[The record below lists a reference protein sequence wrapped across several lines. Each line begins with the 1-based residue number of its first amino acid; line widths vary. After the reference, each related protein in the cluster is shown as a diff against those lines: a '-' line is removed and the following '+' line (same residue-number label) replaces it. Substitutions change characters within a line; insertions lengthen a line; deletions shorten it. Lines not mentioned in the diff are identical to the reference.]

1 MNKLVV
7 INNNQI
13 VVSSKDI
20 AEHFG
25 KDHKHVLESIREI
38 LVAEN
43 SATKFYQETTHQ
55 NRGKDYK
62 AYLMNRDGFSLL
74 AMSFT
79 GKKALQWKLK
89 YIEAFNEMEE
99 TLKQGYLEEPVNPN
113 ELHCKTYKGVPVITI
128 GDFAEIVKRNRTSIL
143 WHLKDKGLP
152 YQLLEKEEVTAYK
165 NENNIPMHS
174 AISKLI
180 VFTES
185 TAYKLTCIMYN
196 NVDPINLTIAK
207 YFNRQPVAPVKS
219 VVVIEEKIGIDYDS
233 VKEYIEEM
241 ETNIYLMRGMVKHL
255 TEFKRTRE
263 EHKYQIKLIREIGCN
278 IFDSTGDLE
287 KVVNTCIQ

>member
-1 MNKLVV
+1 MKQLVV
-7 INNNQI
+7 IQNNQI

-25 KDHKHVLESIREI
+25 KDHKNVLQNIRDI

-43 SATKFYQETTHQ
+43 SATKFYQETTYQ

-62 AYLMNRDGFSLL
+62 EYLMNRDGFSLL
-74 AMSFT
+74 AMGFT

-99 TLKQGYLEEPVNPN
+99 TLKQGYLEEPVNQS

-180 VFTES
+180 VFTEA

-196 NVDPINLTIAK
+196 NVDPVNLTIAK

-219 VVVIEEKIGIDYDS
+219 VVAIEEKIGIDYDS

-241 ETNIYLMRGMVKHL
+241 ETNISLMRGMVKHL

-263 EHKYQIKLIREIGCN
+263 EHKYQMKLIREIGCN

>member
-1 MNKLVV
+1 MKQLVV

-25 KDHKHVLESIREI
+25 KDHKNVLQNIRDI

-43 SATKFYQETTHQ
+43 SATKFFQETSSVY
-55 NRGKDYK
+55 RGQHFPL
-62 AYLMNRDGFSLL
+62 YLMNRDGFSLL
-74 AMSFT
+74 AMGFT

-99 TLKQGYLEEPVNPN
+99 TLKQGYLEEPVNTS

-143 WHLKDKGLP
+143 WHLKDKGLS

-165 NENNIPMHS
+165 EENNIPLHS

-180 VFTES
+180 VFAEP

-196 NVDPINLTIAK
+196 NADPINLEIAK

-219 VVVIEEKIGIDYDS
+219 VVAIEEKIGIDYES

-241 ETNIYLMRGMVKHL
+241 ETNISLMRGMVKHL

-263 EHKYQIKLIREIGCN
+263 EQTYQMKLIREIGFN
-278 IFDSTGDLE
+278 IFDNTSALE
-287 KVVNTCIQ
+287 REVMSILK

>member
-1 MNKLVV
+1 MKQLVV
-7 INNNQI
+7 IQNNQI

-20 AEHFG
+20 ADHFG
-25 KDHKHVLESIREI
+25 KQHKDVLENIHNI
-38 LVAEN
+38 LAAEN
-43 SATKFYQETTHQ
+43 SATKFYQETTYQ

-62 AYLMNRDGFSLL
+62 EYLMNRDGFSLL
-74 AMSFT
+74 AMGFT

-89 YIEAFNEMEE
+89 YIQAFNEMEE
-99 TLKQGYLEEPVNPN
+99 TLKQGYLEEPVNQN

-165 NENNIPMHS
+165 HENNIPMHS
-174 AISKLI
+174 AVSRLI
-180 VFTES
+180 VFTEA

-196 NVDPINLTIAK
+196 NVDPINLEIAK
-207 YFNRQPVAPVKS
+207 YFNRQPVATVRS
-219 VVVIEEKIGIDYDS
+219 VVAIEEKIGIDYDS

-241 ETNIYLMRGMVKHL
+241 ETNISLMRGMVKHL

-263 EHKYQIKLIREIGCN
+263 EHKYQMKLIREIGFN
-278 IFDSTGDLE
+278 IFNGTGDLE

>member
-1 MNKLVV
+1 MKQLVV
-7 INNNQI
+7 IQNNQI

-20 AEHFG
+20 ADHFG
-25 KDHKHVLESIREI
+25 KQHKDVLENIHNI
-38 LVAEN
+38 LAAEN
-43 SATKFYQETTHQ
+43 SATKFYQETTYQ

-62 AYLMNRDGFSLL
+62 EYLMNRDGFSLL
-74 AMSFT
+74 AMGFT

-99 TLKQGYLEEPVNPN
+99 TLKQGYLEEPVNTN
-113 ELHCKTYKGVPVITI
+113 ELNCKTYKGVPVITI

-196 NVDPINLTIAK
+196 NVDPINLEIAK
-207 YFNRQPVAPVKS
+207 YFNRQPVATVKS
-219 VVVIEEKIGIDYDS
+219 VVAIEEKIGIDYDS

-241 ETNIYLMRGMVKHL
+241 ETNISLMRGMVKHL

-263 EHKYQIKLIREIGCN
+263 EHTYQMKLIREIGFN
-278 IFDSTGDLE
+278 IFDGTGDLE
-287 KVVNTCIQ
+287 KVVNSRIQ

>member
-1 MNKLVV
+1 MKQLVV
-7 INNNQI
+7 IQNNQI

-20 AEHFG
+20 ADHFG
-25 KDHKHVLESIREI
+25 KQHKDVLENIHNI
-38 LVAEN
+38 LAAEN
-43 SATKFYQETTHQ
+43 SATKFYQETTYQ

-62 AYLMNRDGFSLL
+62 EYLMNRDGFSLL
-74 AMSFT
+74 AMGFT

-89 YIEAFNEMEE
+89 YIQAFNEMEE
-99 TLKQGYLEEPVNPN
+99 TLKQGYLEEPVNQN

-143 WHLKDKGLP
+143 WHLKDKGLS

-165 NENNIPMHS
+165 EENNLPLHS

-196 NVDPINLTIAK
+196 NVDPINLEIAK
-207 YFNRQPVAPVKS
+207 YFNRQPVTTVKS
-219 VVVIEEKIGIDYDS
+219 VVPIEEKIGIDYES

-241 ETNIYLMRGMVKHL
+241 ETNISLMRGMVKHL

>member
-1 MNKLVV
+1 MNNLVIV
-7 INNNQI
+7 NDNQI

-25 KDHKHVLESIREI
+25 KQHKHVLEIIREI

-43 SATKFYQETTHQ
+43 SATKFYHETTHQ

-74 AMSFT
+74 AMGFT

-99 TLKQGYLEEPVNPN
+99 TLKQGYLEASVNPS

-165 NENNIPMHS
+165 VENNIPMHS

-185 TAYKLTCIMYN
+185 TPYKLTCIMYN
-196 NVDPINLTIAK
+196 NVDPINLAIAK

-219 VVVIEEKIGIDYDS
+219 VVAIEEKIGIDYDN

-241 ETNIYLMRGMVKHL
+241 ETNISLIRGMMKHL

-263 EHKYQIKLIREIGCN
+263 EHKYQMKLIREIGFN
-278 IFDSTGDLE
+278 IFNGTGDLE
-287 KVVNTCIQ
+287 KAVNTCIQ

>member
-1 MNKLVV
+1 MKQLVV
-7 INNNQI
+7 IQNNQI

-25 KDHKHVLESIREI
+25 KDHKNVLQNIRDI

-43 SATKFYQETTHQ
+43 SATKFYQETTYQ

-62 AYLMNRDGFSLL
+62 EYLMNRDGFSLL
-74 AMSFT
+74 AMGFT

-99 TLKQGYLEEPVNPN
+99 TLKQGYLEEPVNQS

-196 NVDPINLTIAK
+196 NVDPINLEIAK

-219 VVVIEEKIGIDYDS
+219 VVAIEEKIGIDYDS

-241 ETNIYLMRGMVKHL
+241 ETNISLMRGMVKHL

-263 EHKYQIKLIREIGCN
+263 EHKYQMKLIREIGFN

>member
-1 MNKLVV
+1 MKQLVV

-13 VVSSKDI
+13 VVSSKDL

-25 KDHKHVLESIREI
+25 KQHKHVIENIRDI
-38 LVAEN
+38 LSAEN
-43 SATKFYQETTHQ
+43 SANEFFHEESYSY
-55 NRGKDYK
+55 NGRRLPM
-62 AYLMNRDGFSLL
+62 YLMNRDGFSLL
-74 AMSFT
+74 AMGFT

-99 TLKQGYLEEPVNPN
+99 TLKQGYLEEPVNTN

-143 WHLKDKGLP
+143 WHLKDKGLS

-165 NENNIPMHS
+165 EENNLPLHS

-196 NVDPINLTIAK
+196 NVDPINLEIAK
-207 YFNRQPVAPVKS
+207 YFNRQPVTTVKS
-219 VVVIEEKIGIDYDS
+219 VVPIEEKIGIDYES

-241 ETNIYLMRGMVKHL
+241 ETNISLMRGMVKHL

>member
-1 MNKLVV
+1 MNNLVIV
-7 INNNQI
+7 NNNRV
-13 VVSSKDI
+13 VVSSLDI

-25 KDHKHVLESIREI
+25 KDHKNVLRDIHDI
-38 LVAEN
+38 LAAQN
-43 SATKFYQETTHQ
+43 RATKFYHETTHQ

-74 AMSFT
+74 AMGFT

-99 TLKQGYLEEPVNPN
+99 TLKQGYLEEPVTPS
-113 ELHCKTYKGVPVITI
+113 ELHCKIYKGVPVITI

-165 NENNIPMHS
+165 IENKLQMHS

-196 NVDPINLTIAK
+196 NVDPINLAIAK
-207 YFNRQPVAPVKS
+207 YFNRQPVAPVKP
-219 VVVIEEKIGIDYDS
+219 VVAIEEKIGIDYDS
-233 VKEYIEEM
+233 VKEYVEEM
-241 ETNIYLMRGMVKHL
+241 ETDLSLMKGMLKHL
-255 TEFKRTRE
+255 TSLKRTRQE
-263 EHKYQIKLIREIGCN
+263 QSYQMKLIREIGFN
-278 IFDSTGDLE
+278 IFDNTSALE
-287 KVVNTCIQ
+287 KEVMSILK

>member
-1 MNKLVV
+1 M
-7 INNNQI
+7 
-13 VVSSKDI
+13 SSLDI

-25 KDHKHVLESIREI
+25 KDHKNVLRDICNI
-38 LVAEN
+38 LAAQN
-43 SATKFYQETTHQ
+43 RATKFYQETTHQ

-74 AMSFT
+74 AMGFT

-99 TLKQGYLEEPVNPN
+99 TLKQGYLEEHVNTN

-128 GDFAEIVKRNRTSIL
+128 SDFVEIVKRNRTSIL

-165 NENNIPMHS
+165 IENNIPMHS

-196 NVDPINLTIAK
+196 NADPINLEIAK
-207 YFNRQPVAPVKS
+207 YFNRQPVATVRS
-219 VVVIEEKIGIDYDS
+219 VVPIEEKIGIDYDS
-233 VKEYIEEM
+233 VKGYIEEM
-241 ETNIYLMRGMVKHL
+241 ETNISLIRGMVKHL
-255 TEFKRTRE
+255 TEFKRTRD
-263 EHKYQIKLIREIGCN
+263 EHKYQMKLIREIGFN
-278 IFDSTGDLE
+278 IYDNTSALE
-287 KVVNTCIQ
+287 KEVMSILK

>member
-1 MNKLVV
+1 MNRLVV

-13 VVSSKDI
+13 VVSSKDL
-20 AEHFG
+20 AERFG
-25 KDHKHVLESIREI
+25 KAHKDVLENIRNI

-43 SATKFYQETTHQ
+43 SATKFFQETSTVY
-55 NRGKDYK
+55 RGQQFPF
-62 AYLMNRDGFSLL
+62 YLMNRDGFSLL
-74 AMSFT
+74 AMGFT

-99 TLKQGYLEEPVNPN
+99 TLKQGYLEEPVNPS

-174 AISKLI
+174 VISKLI
-180 VFTES
+180 VFTEA

-219 VVVIEEKIGIDYDS
+219 VVAIEDKIGIDYDS
-233 VKEYIEEM
+233 VKGYIEEM
-241 ETNIYLMRGMVKHL
+241 ETNISLIRGMMKHL

-263 EHKYQIKLIREIGCN
+263 EHKYQMKLIREIGCN

>member
-1 MNKLVV
+1 MKQLVV
-7 INNNQI
+7 IQNNQI

-20 AEHFG
+20 ADHFG
-25 KDHKHVLESIREI
+25 KQHKDVLENIHNI
-38 LVAEN
+38 LAAEN
-43 SATKFYQETTHQ
+43 SATKFYQETTYQ

-62 AYLMNRDGFSLL
+62 EYLMNRDGFSLL
-74 AMSFT
+74 AMGFT

-99 TLKQGYLEEPVNPN
+99 TLKQGYLEEPVNTN
-113 ELHCKTYKGVPVITI
+113 ELNCKTYKGVPVITI

-196 NVDPINLTIAK
+196 NVDPINLEIAK
-207 YFNRQPVAPVKS
+207 YFNRQPVATVKS
-219 VVVIEEKIGIDYDS
+219 VVAIEEKIGIDYDS

-241 ETNIYLMRGMVKHL
+241 ETNISLMRGMVKHL

-263 EHKYQIKLIREIGCN
+263 EHKYQMKLIREIGCN

>member
-1 MNKLVV
+1 MKQLVV
-7 INNNQI
+7 IQNNQI

-20 AEHFG
+20 ADHFG
-25 KDHKHVLESIREI
+25 KQHKDVLENIHNI
-38 LVAEN
+38 LAAEN
-43 SATKFYQETTHQ
+43 SATKFYQETTYQ

-62 AYLMNRDGFSLL
+62 EYLMNRDGFSLL
-74 AMSFT
+74 AMGFT

-99 TLKQGYLEEPVNPN
+99 TLKQGYLEEPVNTN

-165 NENNIPMHS
+165 NENNLPLHS

-196 NVDPINLTIAK
+196 NVDPINLEIAK
-207 YFNRQPVAPVKS
+207 YFNRQPVATVRS
-219 VVVIEEKIGIDYDS
+219 VVPIEEKIGIDYDS

-241 ETNIYLMRGMVKHL
+241 ETNISLMRGMVKHL
-255 TEFKRTRE
+255 TEFKRTRD
-263 EHKYQIKLIREIGCN
+263 EHKYQMKLIREIGCN

-287 KVVNTCIQ
+287 KVVNSRIQ

>member
-1 MNKLVV
+1 MKQLVV
-7 INNNQI
+7 IQNNQI
-13 VVSSKDI
+13 VVSSKDL

-25 KDHKHVLESIREI
+25 KEHKVVLRAIREI
-38 LVAEN
+38 LLE
-43 SATKFYQETTHQ
+43 Q
-55 NRGKDYK
+55 NCANEFFHEESYSYNGRRLPF
-62 AYLMNRDGFSLL
+62 YLMNRDGFSLL
-74 AMSFT
+74 AMGFT

-99 TLKQGYLEEPVNPN
+99 TLKQGYLEEPVNPS

-165 NENNIPMHS
+165 HENNIPMHS
-174 AISKLI
+174 AVSRLI
-180 VFTES
+180 VFTEP

-196 NVDPINLTIAK
+196 NADPVNLEIAK
-207 YFNRQPVAPVKS
+207 YFNRQPVATVKS
-219 VVVIEEKIGIDYDS
+219 VVLIEEKIGIDYDS
-233 VKEYIEEM
+233 IKEYIEEM
-241 ETNIYLMRGMVKHL
+241 ETNISLMRGMVKHL

-263 EHKYQIKLIREIGCN
+263 EHKYQMKLIREIGVN

-287 KVVNTCIQ
+287 KAVNSRIQ

>member
-1 MNKLVV
+1 MKQLVV
-7 INNNQI
+7 IQNNQI

-20 AEHFG
+20 ADHFG
-25 KDHKHVLESIREI
+25 KQHKDVLENIHNI
-38 LVAEN
+38 LAAEN
-43 SATKFYQETTHQ
+43 SATKFYQETTYQ

-62 AYLMNRDGFSLL
+62 EYLMNRDGFSLL
-74 AMSFT
+74 AMGFT

-99 TLKQGYLEEPVNPN
+99 TLKQGYLEEPVNQN
-113 ELHCKTYKGVPVITI
+113 ELHCKTYNGVPVITI

-152 YQLLEKEEVTAYK
+152 YQMLEKEEVTAYK
-165 NENNIPMHS
+165 QENNIPMHS
-174 AISKLI
+174 AVSRLI
-180 VFTES
+180 VFTEP

-196 NVDPINLTIAK
+196 NVDPINLEIAK
-207 YFNRQPVAPVKS
+207 YFNRQPVATVRS
-219 VVVIEEKIGIDYDS
+219 VVPIEEKIGIDYDS

-241 ETNIYLMRGMVKHL
+241 ETNISLMRGMVKHL

-263 EHKYQIKLIREIGCN
+263 EHKYQMKLIREIGFN

-287 KVVNTCIQ
+287 KVVNSRIQ

>member
-1 MNKLVV
+1 MKQLVV
-7 INNNQI
+7 INNNQM

-20 AEHFG
+20 AEHLG
-25 KDHKHVLESIREI
+25 KQHKDVLENIHNI
-38 LVAEN
+38 LAAEN

-74 AMSFT
+74 AMGFT

-143 WHLKDKGLP
+143 WYLKDKGLP

-165 NENNIPMHS
+165 HENNIPMHS
-174 AISKLI
+174 AVSRLI
-180 VFTES
+180 VFTEP
-185 TAYKLTCIMYN
+185 TAYELTCIMYN
-196 NVDPINLTIAK
+196 NVDPINLAIAQ
-207 YFNRQPVAPVKS
+207 YFNRQLVAPVKA
-219 VVVIEEKIGIDYDS
+219 VVPIEEKIGIDYDS

-241 ETNIYLMRGMVKHL
+241 ETNISLMRGMVKHL

-263 EHKYQIKLIREIGCN
+263 EHKYQMKLIREIGFN
-278 IFDSTGDLE
+278 IFDDTSTLE
-287 KVVNTCIQ
+287 KEVMNIVK

>member
-1 MNKLVV
+1 MKQLVV
-7 INNNQI
+7 IQNNQI

-20 AEHFG
+20 ADHFG
-25 KDHKHVLESIREI
+25 KQHKDVLENIHNI
-38 LVAEN
+38 LAAEN
-43 SATKFYQETTHQ
+43 SATKFYQETTYQ

>member
-1 MNKLVV
+1 M
-7 INNNQI
+7 
-13 VVSSKDI
+13 
-20 AEHFG
+20 G
-25 KDHKHVLESIREI
+25 
-38 LVAEN
+38 
-43 SATKFYQETTHQ
+43 
-55 NRGKDYK
+55 
-62 AYLMNRDGFSLL
+62 
-74 AMSFT
+74 FT

-99 TLKQGYLEEPVNPN
+99 KLKQGYLEAPVNPT

-165 NENNIPMHS
+165 IENNIPIHS

-196 NVDPINLTIAK
+196 NVDPINLEIAK

-219 VVVIEEKIGIDYDS
+219 VVAIEEKIGIDYDS
-233 VKEYIEEM
+233 VKEYMEEM
-241 ETNIYLMRGMVKHL
+241 ETNISLIRGMMKHL

-263 EHKYQIKLIREIGCN
+263 EHKYQMKLIREIGFN
-278 IFDSTGDLE
+278 IFNGTGDLE
-287 KVVNTCIQ
+287 KAVKTCIE

>member
-7 INNNQI
+7 IQNNQI

-74 AMSFT
+74 AMGFT

-99 TLKQGYLEEPVNPN
+99 TLKQGYLEAPVNPS

-165 NENNIPMHS
+165 IENNIPMHS

-196 NVDPINLTIAK
+196 NVDPINLAIAK
-207 YFNRQPVAPVKS
+207 YFNRQPVAQVKS
-219 VVVIEEKIGIDYDS
+219 VVEIEEKIGIDYDS
-233 VKEYIEEM
+233 IKEYMEEM
-241 ETNIYLMRGMVKHL
+241 ETNISLIRGMMKHL

-263 EHKYQIKLIREIGCN
+263 EHKYQIKLIREIGFN
-278 IFDSTGDLE
+278 IFNGTGDLE
-287 KVVNTCIQ
+287 KAVKTCIE

>member
-1 MNKLVV
+1 MKQLVV
-7 INNNQI
+7 IQNNQI

-20 AEHFG
+20 ADHFG
-25 KDHKHVLESIREI
+25 KQHKDVLENIHNI
-38 LVAEN
+38 LAAEN
-43 SATKFYQETTHQ
+43 SATKFYQETTYQ

-62 AYLMNRDGFSLL
+62 EYLMNRDGFSLL
-74 AMSFT
+74 AMGFT

-99 TLKQGYLEEPVNPN
+99 TLKQGYLEEPVNTN
-113 ELHCKTYKGVPVITI
+113 ELNCKTYKGVPVITI

-196 NVDPINLTIAK
+196 NVDPINLEIAK
-207 YFNRQPVAPVKS
+207 YFNRQPVATVKS
-219 VVVIEEKIGIDYDS
+219 VVAIEEKIGIDYDS

-241 ETNIYLMRGMVKHL
+241 ETNISLMRGMVKHL

-263 EHKYQIKLIREIGCN
+263 EHKYQMKLIREIG
-278 IFDSTGDLE
+278 FDGTGDLE
-287 KVVNTCIQ
+287 KVVNSCIQ

>member
-1 MNKLVV
+1 MKQLVV
-7 INNNQI
+7 IQNNQI

-20 AEHFG
+20 ADHFG
-25 KDHKHVLESIREI
+25 KQHKDVLENIHNI
-38 LVAEN
+38 LAAEN
-43 SATKFYQETTHQ
+43 SATKFYQETTYQ

-62 AYLMNRDGFSLL
+62 EYLMNRDGFSLL
-74 AMSFT
+74 AMGFT

-99 TLKQGYLEEPVNPN
+99 TLKQGYLEEPVNTN
-113 ELHCKTYKGVPVITI
+113 ELNCKTYKGVPVITI

-165 NENNIPMHS
+165 EENNLPLHS

-196 NVDPINLTIAK
+196 NVDPINLEIAK
-207 YFNRQPVAPVKS
+207 YFNRQPVATVKS
-219 VVVIEEKIGIDYDS
+219 VVAIEEKIGIDYDS

-241 ETNIYLMRGMVKHL
+241 ETNISLMRGMVKHL

-263 EHKYQIKLIREIGCN
+263 EHKYQMKLIREIGFN

>member
-1 MNKLVV
+1 MKQLVV
-7 INNNQI
+7 ISNNQI

-25 KDHKHVLESIREI
+25 KEHKNVLQNIRDI

-43 SATKFYQETTHQ
+43 SATKFFQETSTVY
-55 NRGKDYK
+55 RGQQFPF
-62 AYLMNRDGFSLL
+62 YLMNRDGFSLL
-74 AMSFT
+74 AMGFT

-99 TLKQGYLEEPVNPN
+99 TLKQGYLEEPVNQN

-152 YQLLEKEEVTAYK
+152 YQMLEKEEVTAYK
-165 NENNIPMHS
+165 QENNIPMHS
-174 AISKLI
+174 AVSRLI
-180 VFTES
+180 VFTEA

-207 YFNRQPVAPVKS
+207 YFNRQPIAPVKS

-241 ETNIYLMRGMVKHL
+241 ETNISLMRGMVKHL

-263 EHKYQIKLIREIGCN
+263 EHKYQMKLIREIGFN
-278 IFDSTGDLE
+278 IFDGTGDLE
-287 KVVNTCIQ
+287 KEVNSRIQ

>member
-1 MNKLVV
+1 MKQLVV

-25 KDHKHVLESIREI
+25 KEHKVVLRAIREI
-38 LVAEN
+38 LVEQN
-43 SATKFYQETTHQ
+43 CATKFFQETSSVY
-55 NRGKDYK
+55 RGQQFPF
-62 AYLMNRDGFSLL
+62 YLMNRDGFSLL
-74 AMSFT
+74 AMGFT

-99 TLKQGYLEEPVNPN
+99 TLKQGYLEAPVNQS

-128 GDFAEIVKRNRTSIL
+128 GDFSEIAKRNKTSIL

-152 YQLLEKEEVTAYK
+152 YQLLEREEVAAYK
-165 NENNIPMHS
+165 NENKLQMHN

-180 VFTES
+180 VFTEA

-196 NVDPINLTIAK
+196 NVDPINLAIAK
-207 YFNRQPVAPVKS
+207 YFNRQPVAPVKP
-219 VVVIEEKIGIDYDS
+219 VVAIEEKIGIDYDS
-233 VKEYIEEM
+233 VKEYVEEM
-241 ETNIYLMRGMVKHL
+241 ETDLSLMKGMLKHL
-255 TEFKRTRE
+255 TSLKRTRQE
-263 EHKYQIKLIREIGCN
+263 QSYQMKLIREIGFN
-278 IFDSTGDLE
+278 IFDNTSALE
-287 KVVNTCIQ
+287 KEVMSILK

>member
-1 MNKLVV
+1 MKQLVV
-7 INNNQI
+7 ISNNQI

-25 KDHKHVLESIREI
+25 KDHKNVLQSIRDI

-43 SATKFYQETTHQ
+43 SATKFFQETSSVY
-55 NRGKDYK
+55 RGQHFPF
-62 AYLMNRDGFSLL
+62 YLMNRDGFSLL
-74 AMSFT
+74 AMGFT

-152 YQLLEKEEVTAYK
+152 YQLLEKEEVTTYK

-180 VFTES
+180 VFTEA

-219 VVVIEEKIGIDYDS
+219 VVAIEEKIGIDYDS

-241 ETNIYLMRGMVKHL
+241 ETNISLMRGMVKHL
-255 TEFKRTRE
+255 TEFKRTRD
-263 EHKYQIKLIREIGCN
+263 EHKYQMKLIREIGFN
-278 IFDSTGDLE
+278 IFDGTGDLE
-287 KVVNTCIQ
+287 KVVNSRIQ

>member
-1 MNKLVV
+1 MKQLVV
-7 INNNQI
+7 IQNNQI

-20 AEHFG
+20 ADHFG
-25 KDHKHVLESIREI
+25 KPHKDVLENIHNI
-38 LVAEN
+38 LAAEN
-43 SATKFYQETTHQ
+43 SATKFYQETTYQ

-62 AYLMNRDGFSLL
+62 EYLMNRDGFSLL
-74 AMSFT
+74 AMGFT

-99 TLKQGYLEEPVNPN
+99 TLKQGYLEEPVNPSQ
-113 ELHCKTYKGVPVITI
+113 LYCKTYKGVPVITI

-143 WHLKDKGLP
+143 WHLKDKGLS
-152 YQLLEKEEVTAYK
+152 YQLLEKEEVIAYK
-165 NENNIPMHS
+165 EENNLPLHS

-196 NVDPINLTIAK
+196 NVDPINLEIAK
-207 YFNRQPVAPVKS
+207 YFNRQPVTTVKS
-219 VVVIEEKIGIDYDS
+219 VVPIEEKIGIDYDS

-241 ETNIYLMRGMVKHL
+241 ETNISLMRGMVKHL

-263 EHKYQIKLIREIGCN
+263 EHKYQMKLIREIGFN
-278 IFDSTGDLE
+278 IFDGTGDLE

>member
-1 MNKLVV
+1 MNRLVV

-25 KDHKHVLESIREI
+25 KQHKDVLENIHNI
-38 LVAEN
+38 LAAEN

-74 AMSFT
+74 AMGFT

-165 NENNIPMHS
+165 EENNLPLHS

-196 NVDPINLTIAK
+196 NADPINLTIAK
-207 YFNRQPVAPVKS
+207 YFNRQPVAPVKA
-219 VVVIEEKIGIDYDS
+219 VVAIEEKIGIDYDS

-241 ETNIYLMRGMVKHL
+241 ETNISLMRGMVKHL

-263 EHKYQIKLIREIGCN
+263 EHKYQMKLIREIGFN